1 MRLLAP
7 ASRTNRGLASV
18 PMNKFLHNAV
28 QEALKTA
35 RREALH
41 AAAVKHRFAW
51 AEGHSTLYKF
61 MGLRGE
67 RLGYVVDVLENS
79 RIYLSSPD
87 QLNDP
92 ADCRPVFKMAKP
104 LVDLEFIKEL
114 EDDEKRMIAEE
125 NLTPEEVAEARIK
138 HGVKVEDLARSITEH
153 TQLMLQRATRIYCLS
168 ARHQNAQM
176 WSYYAEAHG
185 GVCLHFDCSS
195 GSLIGMARR
204 VVYSEVRKPILVPIH
219 YNNDD
224 DVADRMVFA
233 KAQDWHHE
241 EEYRIVAHENMVG
254 DEFPLIEGRYVRF
267 PADLL
272 TGITFG
278 SQLTDANRRELLTII
293 ARRPLSMSVFQANL
307 GDGFAIKVQP
317 FQ

>member
-1 MRLLAP
+1 
-7 ASRTNRGLASV
+7 
-18 PMNKFLHNAV
+18 MNKFLHSTI
-28 QEALKTA
+28 QEALKAT

-41 AAAVKHRFAW
+41 AAAVKLRFAW

-79 RIYLSSPD
+79 RIYFSSPD

-104 LVDLEFIKEL
+104 LTDLEFIKEL
-114 EDDEKRMIAEE
+114 EDGEKKMIAEE
-125 NLTPEEVAEARIK
+125 KLTPEQVAEARIK
-138 HGVKVEDLARSITEH
+138 HGVRVEDLARSITEH
-153 TQLMLQRATRIYCLS
+153 TQLMLQTATRIFCLS
-168 ARHQNAQM
+168 TRHQSAQM
-176 WSYYAEAHG
+176 WGYYADAHC
-185 GVCLHFDCSS
+185 GVCLHFNCDS
-195 GSLIGMARR
+195 GSLLGMARR
-204 VVYSEVRKPILVPIH
+204 VVYSEVREPILVPIQ

-254 DEFPLIEGRYVRF
+254 DEFPLIEGCYAQF
-267 PADLL
+267 PAHLL

-278 SQLTDANRRELLTII
+278 SQITDANRRELLTII
-293 ARRPLSMSVFQANL
+293 ARRGVPMSVLQATL
-307 GDGFAIKVQP
+307 GDGFAIEVQP
-317 FQ
+317 FT